1 MLYCFDPNTTH
12 DITAMNTVALYNVTD
27 GINNE
32 RIENIS
38 KISKT
43 LPSDMFF
50 IIKTKNILRYVKYTF
65 HWYNKLSFFMFFH
78 KLEHYKG
85 I

>member
-12 DITAMNTVALYNVTD
+12 DITAMNTVALYNVTE
-27 GINNE
+27 GISNE
-32 RIENIS
+32 MIENIS

-50 IIKTKNILRYVKYTF
+50 IIKNKLRDVKYTF
-65 HWYNKLSFFMFFH
+65 HWYNKLIFVMFIH
-78 KLEHYKG
+78 KLEHYKE